1 MLKNYIIEKELG
13 KGTYGVVY
21 KAKKKDD
28 NNIYVIKQISLLGL
42 TKDQK
47 NEVKQESEIL
57 KKIKSKYVV
66 KYYDSFEEDNKLNI
80 VMEYCESG
88 DLSQFIENQKKTSVL
103 LHEDVIWKFFI
114 KITLGLADI
123 HKIKILHRDLKSLNI
138 FLKQEKDVRVG
149 DLGVAKVLNQT
160 FFAKTFIGTPYYLS
174 PEICEDKPYNDKSD
188 VWALGCILYELCTY
202 HHPFTARSQ
211 GGLILKIL
219 NENPKPINDYYSKDL
234 RHLIKVIFDKDYQK
248 RPSCLDILKM
258 NFVIEKAKSLGIFED
273 IKNSFPD
280 IESSA
285 ANDKIKINK
294 NNNKLGIHI
303 KPIIVT
309 SSKGNSNSNNKKRPA
324 SGYGVFGRKNYN
336 NLKFNNIGISGVKKK
351 NDEVLIV
358 PNNQNKKKKPFLPK
372 KVRIVPSKDNVNKS
386 NNKNNKVRKKVI
398 VSPKQ
403 ALYKAAEKFEKKFN
417 IHNIK
422 DNNDNNNKPI
432 QLKKLENENNWINT
446 NELNKIAND
455 KSTLINRTDNDNNN
469 KNDNK
474 NDNENDKKND
484 NNNANKND
492 NNNDNKN
499 DNKNK
504 DTIQK
509 GTVNTKFNYSIDSKH
524 NIEINDKDINID
536 FEKTKEKNDNN
547 NFSIESDIY
556 MTAKRDQYQPQNK
569 EKKEDDGKGE
579 EKKMDNG
586 PNNFPIE
593 GSLPLM
599 QTKEFNDLLSDFDTK
614 KDATINDFRIIDNN
628 NEVNKNEKLNN
639 IDNNNSISS
648 DEEEKDDNKYFS
660 DNDNKSNEEDED
672 RDEEEEKVTEIGGN
686 NDNAQENVT
695 DFNNDNNE
703 EEKANLKRDLK
714 ILKDIIDGLKEELP
728 KLIGDEKYKYVM
740 EIVSNGVKDSQ
751 QEEVNEKIEKFIK
764 ENTKNDNEEQ
774 LYNIFKLFILED
786 QYYKKQELLKKL

>member
-1 MLKNYIIEKELG
+1 MSDLEEFCPLGLDLGTTFSCIGVYRNEGVEIIPNRNGERTTPSIVTIIDDSTIVKGEDTLDYLVKEYDSSIYAIKRFIGREYNDSSVKNEIEKE
-13 KGTYGVVY
+13 
-21 KAKKKDD
+21 
-28 NNIYVIKQISLLGL
+28 NFPF
-42 TKDQK
+42 
-47 NEVKQESEIL
+47 
-57 KKIKSKYVV
+57 KIIG
-66 KYYDSFEEDNKLNI
+66 E
-80 VMEYCESG
+80 G
-88 DLSQFIENQKKTSVL
+88 EN
-103 LHEDVIWKFFI
+103 
-114 KITLGLADI
+114 
-123 HKIKILHRDLKSLNI
+123 
-138 FLKQEKDVRVG
+138 
-149 DLGVAKVLNQT
+149 
-160 FFAKTFIGTPYYLS
+160 
-174 PEICEDKPYNDKSD
+174 
-188 VWALGCILYELCTY
+188 
-202 HHPFTARSQ
+202 
-211 GGLILKIL
+211 
-219 NENPKPINDYYSKDL
+219 
-234 RHLIKVIFDKDYQK
+234 
-248 RPSCLDILKM
+248 
-258 NFVIEKAKSLGIFED
+258 
-273 IKNSFPD
+273 
-280 IESSA
+280 
-285 ANDKIKINK
+285 
-294 NNNKLGIHI
+294 
-303 KPIIVT
+303 
-309 SSKGNSNSNNKKRPA
+309 
-324 SGYGVFGRKNYN
+324 
-336 NLKFNNIGISGVKKK
+336 
-351 NDEVLIV
+351 
-358 PNNQNKKKKPFLPK
+358 
-372 KVRIVPSKDNVNKS
+372 
-386 NNKNNKVRKKVI
+386 
-398 VSPKQ
+398 
-403 ALYKAAEKFEKKFN
+403 
-417 IHNIK
+417 
-422 DNNDNNNKPI
+422 
-432 QLKKLENENNWINT
+432 
-446 NELNKIAND
+446 
-455 KSTLINRTDNDNNN
+455 
-469 KNDNK
+469 
-474 NDNENDKKND
+474 KKND

>member
-88 DLSQFIENQKKTSVL
+88 DLSQFIENQKKTGVL

-219 NENPKPINDYYSKDL
+219 NENPKSINDYYSKDL
-234 RHLIKVIFDKDYQK
+234 KHLIKVIFDKDYQK

-280 IESSA
+280 IENSA

-309 SSKGNSNSNNKKRPA
+309 NSKGNNNSNNKKRPA
-324 SGYGVFGRKNYN
+324 SGYGIFGRKNYN

-351 NDEVLIV
+351 NDDVLIV
-358 PNNQNKKKKPFLPK
+358 PINQNKKKKPFLPK
-372 KVRIVPSKDNVNKS
+372 KVNKS

-398 VSPKQ
+398 VSQKQ
-403 ALYKAAEKFEKKFN
+403 VLYKAAEKFEKKFN
-417 IHNIK
+417 IYNFK
-422 DNNDNNNKPI
+422 ENNEKPI
-432 QLKKLENENNWINT
+432 QLKKQENDNNWLNT
-446 NELNKIAND
+446 NELNRISND
-455 KSTLINRTDNDNNN
+455 KSTLVNRTDNDNNN

-474 NDNENDKKND
+474 NDNIND
-484 NNNANKND
+484 NKND

-499 DNKNK
+499 DNKNN
-504 DTIQK
+504 DTIKK
-509 GTVNTKFNYSIDSKH
+509 GSVNTKFNYSIDSKH
-524 NIEINDKDINID
+524 NMEINDKDINID
-536 FEKTKEKNDNN
+536 FEKTKEKKDDN

-569 EKKEDDGKGE
+569 EKKEDDRKDE
-579 EKKMDNG
+579 EKKPDNG
-586 PNNFPIE
+586 VNNFTIE

-599 QTKEFNDLLSDFDTK
+599 QTKEFNDLLSDFDNK
-614 KDATINDFRIIDNN
+614 KDTTINDFRIIDNN
-628 NEVNKNEKLNN
+628 NEVNKNEKGKNL
-639 IDNNNSISS
+639 DNNKSISS
-648 DEEEKDDNKYFS
+648 NEEEKDDNKYFS

-672 RDEEEEKVTEIGGN
+672 GDEEEEKVTEIEGN
-686 NDNAQENVT
+686 NYNAQENVT
-695 DFNNDNNE
+695 SVDNDNNE
-703 EEKANLKRDLK
+703 EEKANLKRDLN
-714 ILKDIIDGLKEELP
+714 ILKDIIDGLKEDLP
-728 KLIGDEKYKYVM
+728 KLIGEEKYKYVM
-740 EIVSNGVKDSQ
+740 EIVSNGVKDDSQ

-764 ENTKNDNEEQ
+764 ENTKNDNEEK
-774 LYNIFKLFILED
+774 LYNIFKLFILEC